1 MQRRQQKHKS
11 YSYTSAIHVQEQEIQ
26 ACMERREQSTKDV
39 CYSYRVQAI
48 VVPLRIEK
56 GMARESYCAL
66 TDSSHTIK
74 GLGHLSNEK
83 NKTEIK

>member
-1 MQRRQQKHKS
+1 
-11 YSYTSAIHVQEQEIQ
+11 
-26 ACMERREQSTKDV
+26 V

>member
-1 MQRRQQKHKS
+1 MYGKEGTINEGCVLFLPR
-11 YSYTSAIHVQEQEIQ
+11 
-26 ACMERREQSTKDV
+26 
-39 CYSYRVQAI
+39 QAI